1 MKGRAMRVIL
11 LTTALW
17 CLSSPAIADNNPMPP
32 PPEGG
37 LTVMQEGA
45 CKDIETQVEGYCVLS
60 TDVNGNIYLMF
71 AIDGELVE
79 IRQVVGDGY
88 ITIWKQTPGELM

>member
-1 MKGRAMRVIL
+1 MNTVKVS
-11 LTTALW
+11 
-17 CLSSPAIADNNPMPP
+17 CLSPFVALLATAATADNNPMPP

-37 LTVMQEGA
+37 LTVMQEGP

-79 IRQVVGDGY
+79 IRQVVGDSY

>member
-1 MKGRAMRVIL
+1 MRTTL
-11 LTTALW
+11 LHAL
-17 CLSSPAIADNNPMPP
+17 CLSLVPTLGIAEEPPP

-37 LTVMQEGA
+37 LMVMQEGP
-45 CKDIETQVEGYCVLS
+45 CTDIETQVEGYCVLS

-71 AIDGELVE
+71 AIDDELVE